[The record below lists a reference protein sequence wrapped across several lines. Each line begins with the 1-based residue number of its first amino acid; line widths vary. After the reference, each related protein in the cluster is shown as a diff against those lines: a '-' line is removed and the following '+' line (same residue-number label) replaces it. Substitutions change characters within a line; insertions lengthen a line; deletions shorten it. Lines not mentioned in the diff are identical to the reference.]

1 MISKKAM
8 RRFSF
13 IKELMVGEKIMV
25 DGLIDYMTIPNVGG
39 SLLVVSAKEILRVDR
54 IGKCNGEV
62 LSNVST

>member
-1 MISKKAM
+1 
-8 RRFSF
+8 
-13 IKELMVGEKIMV
+13 MVGEKIMV